1 MAFKG
6 WYTKSEREEQAK
18 EQKKREDEIKIL
30 HGKHVE
36 DAI

>member
-18 EQKKREDEIKIL
+18 EQKKQEEIKIL
-30 HGKHVE
+30 HGKQVE